1 VGKIW
6 GRGNVG
12 KRWVEMREK
21 WQQKCN
27 GHRVSFRE
35 EGGKR
40 MGIVGKGKWGTKKVN
55 EKM

>member
-1 VGKIW
+1 LGRWKCGKKVG
-6 GRGNVG
+6 GNAG
-12 KRWVEMREK
+12 KMEAK
-21 WQQKCN
+21 KDN

-40 MGIVGKGKWGTKKVN
+40 MGIMGKGKWGTKKVN